1 LSYLNHL
8 PAAAFPIFPSPA
20 ASSLD
25 QLYHPNN
32 KKDKMKIRHPYHC
45 MPHLIL
51 KSSKFNTPPKKYD
64 LHYQAL
70 PYFELLR
77 WYLQIDALLLHNEE
91 LYLET
96 MVQQKESSTLTDN
109 KKIRTKIR

>member
-1 LSYLNHL
+1 LY
-8 PAAAFPIFPSPA
+8 
-20 ASSLD
+20 ASSHSKEFKI
-25 QLYHPNN
+25 QHP
-32 KKDKMKIRHPYHC
+32 
-45 MPHLIL
+45 
-51 KSSKFNTPPKKYD
+51 TQKYD